1 MDEFGGSGFV
11 LIKAGCGRSFDDAED
26 ASAARA
32 RPFTPYEELST
43 RRIISYARG
52 S

>member
-1 MDEFGGSGFV
+1 MDEFSGSGFGF
-11 LIKAGCGRSFDDAED
+11 IKAGCGRGFDEAED

-43 RRIISYARG
+43 RRIISHARG